1 VKMKTVAV
9 KPMEHR
15 MLAVAVVVGLLLG
28 FGSGCGQETTPE
40 AKQARLIAAESV
52 QLRKQLA
59 DCETEKEH
67 IKARYADEIGQREVQ
82 LAACQNRIEAL
93 EKDFQDGIARQVG
106 SVMAAVM
113 SENARLRREIETLR
127 AEIESVRGPQP
138 SQP

>member
-1 VKMKTVAV
+1 MRTVAV

-15 MLAVAVVVGLLLG
+15 MLVVAVVVGLLLG
-28 FGSGCGQETTPE
+28 FGSGCGQQTTPE

-59 DCETEKEH
+59 DCEGEMERLR
-67 IKARYADEIGQREVQ
+67 ARHAEEIERRESQ
-82 LAACQNRIEAL
+82 LAAGQKRIEAL
-93 EKDFQDGIARQVG
+93 ERDFQDGIARQVG

-113 SENARLRREIETLR
+113 DENARLRREIETLR
-127 AEIESVRGPQP
+127 AEIEAIRGRQP

>member
-1 VKMKTVAV
+1 MRTVAV

-15 MLAVAVVVGLLLG
+15 MLVVAVVVGLLLG

-59 DCETEKEH
+59 DCEREKEH
-67 IKARYADEIGQREVQ
+67 LETRCTNEIEQREAQ
-82 LAACQNRIEAL
+82 LAACQSRIEAL

-113 SENARLRREIETLR
+113 DENARLRREIEMLR
-127 AEIESVRGPQP
+127 AEIESIRERKP
-138 SQP
+138 SRP